1 MFRKLT
7 AAATVLLIL
16 SCTTTR
22 IRPVERGG
30 IDRLKKFAA
39 ENEIKGLIVRIDKNE
54 GPNPL
59 KINGLPTVLVVND
72 KLELLY
78 RQLGYSSR
86 FKKGLKEAIDCNT
99 VLCALDSEYL
109 KAKSKY
115 AGMYVNDLGL
125 KDLDG
130 GWHRLSSLVKKNSVA
145 VIDIWATWCRP
156 CLMVNKDIAELHEE
170 YKGTD
175 VRFVA
180 INVDKIEE

>member
-1 MFRKLT
+1 MLRRLT
-7 AAATVLLIL
+7 SAAMVLLVL

-22 IRPVERGG
+22 TRPVERSG
-30 IDRLKKFAA
+30 IERLKKFAA
-39 ENEIKGLIVRIDKNE
+39 DNEMKGLVVRIE
-54 GPNPL
+54 GPNKL
-59 KINGLPTVLVVND
+59 GIKGLPTVLLVND

-78 RQLGYSSR
+78 RQVGYSSR

-99 VLCALDSEYL
+99 VLCDVNSEYL
-109 KAKSKY
+109 KEKSKY

-130 GWHRLSSLVKKNSVA
+130 GRHRLSSLVKKNSVA

-156 CLMVNKDIAELHEE
+156 CLMINKDIGQLHEE

-175 VRFVA
+175 VSFIA
-180 INVDKIEE
+180 INVDKIGE